1 MATAAPPRKPRTR
14 AKKVAP
20 PPPVVDTED
29 EDLEEDEDELEEL
42 EEDEVAEA
50 APKAKKSTT
59 PEVGFGVSDLVA
71 YLKKKY
77 PEKAAKLDTR
87 GLRNLI
93 RKMARDDS
101 GRVQREIVAGNRQR
115 YDWGSVKNDEVKA
128 IIRAFLG
135 GELEADKKEKLDALK
150 ERQAAKKALIEKA
163 GGKVQGKRKKARPAP
178 AVVEADDDDEELDFE
193 EDED

>member
-1 MATAAPPRKPRTR
+1 MATAAPPRRPRTK

-20 PPPVVDTED
+20 PPTVVEDTED
-29 EDLEEDEDELEEL
+29 EDVEDDELEEL
-42 EEDEVAEA
+42 EEDEVQEA
-50 APKAKKSTT
+50 APKAKKSTQ

-115 YDWGSVKNDEVKA
+115 YDWGSVKNEEVKA

-135 GELEADKKEKLDALK
+135 GELEADKQEKLAKLK
-150 ERQAAKKALIEKA
+150 ESQAARKALAEKA
-163 GGKVQGKRKKARPAP
+163 GKVAGKRKKARPAP
-178 AVVEADDDDEELDFE
+178 AVVEADEDDEELDFE